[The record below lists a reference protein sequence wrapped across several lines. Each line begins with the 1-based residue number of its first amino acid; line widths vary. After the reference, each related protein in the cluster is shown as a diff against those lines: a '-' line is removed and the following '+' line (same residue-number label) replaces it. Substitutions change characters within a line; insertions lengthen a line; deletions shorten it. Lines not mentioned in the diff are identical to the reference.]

1 MKARK
6 LISNSPDVMAAIP
19 TEDRATEFTIN
30 DSQDPVTKTLGL
42 SWNSVN
48 DVLTIP
54 KSSKPAEFDVTK
66 RNVLS
71 KIATIFD
78 PLGFISPVVVKAKI
92 ILQKLWSQGYEWDE
106 EVIFNPPAAP
116 HFGGVHE
123 IMVKSAKRA
132 IYGVLG
138 NSEVTDEELITAF
151 SGVKSLI
158 NSRLLTYQTTDSR
171 DDTPPTPNHFLHG
184 QMGGDFAPETEMTVF
199 SPKNRW
205 RKVQDLIS

>member
-6 LISNSPDVMAAIP
+6 LISNSPDIMAAIP

-78 PLGFISPVVVKAKI
+78 PLGFISPVVVKAK
-92 ILQKLWSQGYEWDE
+92 
-106 EVIFNPPAAP
+106 
-116 HFGGVHE
+116 
-123 IMVKSAKRA
+123 
-132 IYGVLG
+132 
-138 NSEVTDEELITAF
+138 
-151 SGVKSLI
+151 
-158 NSRLLTYQTTDSR
+158 
-171 DDTPPTPNHFLHG
+171 
-184 QMGGDFAPETEMTVF
+184 
-199 SPKNRW
+199 
-205 RKVQDLIS
+205 